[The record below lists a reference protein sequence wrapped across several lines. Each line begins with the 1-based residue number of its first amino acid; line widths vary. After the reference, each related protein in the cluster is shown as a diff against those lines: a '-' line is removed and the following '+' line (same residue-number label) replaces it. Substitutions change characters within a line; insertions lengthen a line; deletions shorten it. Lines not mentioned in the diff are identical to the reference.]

1 MDPKGSALP
10 LLGDSKEEDHAAVKK
25 VPWKTVKRPS
35 KGRARNQ
42 TGKNVRKLPDR
53 KKLADRNEDR
63 NKSGNKDFSVKYPRQ
78 NLALEV
84 SDAEDGVECMGLI
97 YGCMH
102 ARSQVES
109 CTCSECLP
117 DQKDTCWLELQH
129 ESSPSSDT
137 EEESFPSEEVE
148 PLDCLYHLAE
158 LARLANVCA
167 QAELASALA
176 EGHGT
181 HRVSALR
188 HIAEMTAA
196 RQAVEDATWCE
207 AAALAQAEREVVWR
221 DTTFNDDERAFARRL
236 LRRLMRSAE
245 EAAAAKAVALRR
257 VEELSWPR
265 LPTP

>member
-10 LLGDSKEEDHAAVKK
+10 LLGDSKEEDPAAVKK

-42 TGKNVRKLPDR
+42 VGENVRKLAGR
-53 KKLADRNEDR
+53 KKLADRNNGR
-63 NKSGNKDFSVKYPRQ
+63 NKSGNKDFSAKYPRQ

-97 YGCMH
+97 YGCVH
-102 ARSQVES
+102 TRSQVES

-117 DQKDTCWLELQH
+117 DQKDWLELSH
-129 ESSPSSDT
+129 ESLPSSGA

-148 PLDCLYHLAE
+148 PLDGLYHIAE
-158 LARLANVCA
+158 LARLANMRA

-176 EGHGT
+176 ECHGT

-188 HIAEMTAA
+188 HIAEMAAA
-196 RQAVEDATWCE
+196 RQAVEDATWTE
-207 AAALAQAEREVVWR
+207 AAAVAQAEREVVWR
-221 DTTFNDDERAFARRL
+221 DTTFNDDERVFARRL
-236 LRRLMRSAE
+236 IRRMMRSAE

-265 LPTP
+265 LPAP